1 MNETS
6 LRVSR
11 TLAGTP
17 SRPRLRLPASG
28 LGWLLPL
35 SFFAAIELSAAFGWT
50 PRYLLPPPSQILST
64 LADEAGR
71 GLAGHIGASVLRVLA
86 GFTIGAGLGVLVGVG
101 VGLSR
106 WLERLLD
113 PSFQALRAVPSLAW
127 VPLLLLWMGIDEAP
141 KITLIAIGAF
151 FPVYL
156 GVVTGLRQVDRTLV
170 ELGESYGLSK
180 LRLVRR
186 ILLPA
191 ALPSIFTGLRTSLSL
206 AWMFLVAAELIAA
219 TRGLGYLLSDGRET
233 SRPDIVIGAIVL
245 LALLGKLSD
254 GALKAIETRTL
265 HWRDNLQ
272 NSHAHLRAAHDA

>member
-1 MNETS
+1 MNESTLANDHRLGAAPRR
-6 LRVSR
+6 LRVPGLGR
-11 TLAGTP
+11 GIGL
-17 SRPRLRLPASG
+17 LLPAALCVALELASH
-28 LGWLLPL
+28 LGWASP
-35 SFFAAIELSAAFGWT
+35 
-50 PRYLLPPPSQILST
+50 YLLPPPSRILAT
-64 LADEAGR
+64 LVEEAGR
-71 GLAGHIGASVLRVLA
+71 GLAGHVGASVLRVLA
-86 GFTIGAGLGVLVGVG
+86 GFALGAGLGLLAGVG

-127 VPLLLLWMGIDEAP
+127 VPLLLLWLGIDEAP

-156 GVVTGLRQVDRTLV
+156 GVVSGLRNTDRKLV
-170 ELGESYGLSK
+170 ELGESLGLSK
-180 LRLVRR
+180 ARLVRR

-191 ALPSIFTGLRTSLSL
+191 ALPAIFTGLRTSLSL

-233 SRPDIVIGAIVL
+233 SRPDIVIAAIVL

-254 GALKAIETRTL
+254 GALKAIEARAL
-265 HWRDNLQ
+265 RWRDSFGERLEQ
-272 NSHAHLRAAHDA
+272 AP

>member
-1 MNETS
+1 MNQTS
-6 LRVSR
+6 FRLSR
-11 TLAGTP
+11 TLP
-17 SRPRLRLPASG
+17 SSLRRRWRLPAGSLG
-28 LGWLLPL
+28 LVLPV
-35 SFFAAIELSAAFGWT
+35 SFFAALELCSALGWT
-50 PRYLLPPPSQILST
+50 PRYLLPPPSQILTT

-71 GLAGHIGASVLRVLA
+71 GLAGHLGASVLRVLV
-86 GFTIGAGLGVLVGVG
+86 GFALGAGLGLVIGVG
-101 VGLSR
+101 VGLNR

-151 FPVYL
+151 FPMYL
-156 GVVTGLRQVDRTLV
+156 GVANGLRQVDRSLI
-170 ELGESYGLSK
+170 ELGETYGLSWG
-180 LRLVRR
+180 RMVRR

-233 SRPDIVIGAIVL
+233 SRPDIVIAAIVL

-254 GALKAIETRTL
+254 SVLKGLETRTL

-272 NSHAHLRAAHDA
+272 NRRASPHAAHDA